1 MCYNFPV
8 TKVYYVV
15 FTVSKI
21 TKKAFIIAKH
31 YRDYSF
37 ISKTK
42 SKLPYSVMYKPKKG
56 YEKKYT
62 GSINTYFG
70 WLICKYR

>member
-21 TKKAFIIAKH
+21 TTKAFIIAKS
-31 YRDYSF
+31 YRDCSV

-62 GSINTYFG
+62 GSIYLF
-70 WLICKYR
+70 WLVNL